1 MADWNPSLYL
11 KFADERTRPAAE
23 LTARI
28 VQQPVKL
35 AVDLGC
41 GPGNS
46 TALLRAAW
54 PEARII
60 GVDNSAAMLA
70 QAAKALPDCE
80 FITANIEDWQPS
92 EPADVIYANASLQ
105 WLTEHQTLFPRL
117 VRQLANSGVLAV
129 QMPDNWQEPSHTLMR
144 QVAEELGFP
153 ESGRQPLPS
162 VQQYYDML
170 TNSGCEVDIW
180 RTTYYHSLESH
191 QAIVDWLQATGLRPY
206 LQDLD
211 EAEKNVFLERYL
223 TLLQQHYP
231 LQSNGKV
238 LLLFPRLFIVARR
251 LANA

>member
-80 FITANIEDWQPS
+80 FITADIEDWQPS

-117 VRQLANSGVLAV
+117 VRQLANSGMLAV

-231 LQSNGKV
+231 LQCNGKV

>member
-180 RTTYYHSLESH
+180 RTTYYHSLESY

-231 LQSNGKV
+231 LQCNGKV